1 MFTNLLTRLAR
12 ALDAASVPYMV
23 IGGQAVLLY
32 GEPRLTRDIDITMG
46 ITPDDLE
53 KALQVAQ
60 EVDLRLLVEQPL
72 NFVRQN
78 WVLPAIDAKS
88 GLRVDF
94 IFSWTPYEAQAIERA
109 REVEIDNYPVRF
121 ATPED
126 VILHKLLAG
135 RPRDLEDIRSI
146 LRKQSVDVT
155 YIRQWGE
162 AFSAALDRDIG
173 QSFAEIYQEIQKEL
187 EDKP

>member
-1 MFTNLLTRLAR
+1 MSTHLLTRLAQ
-12 ALDAASVPYMV
+12 ALDAARIPYMI

-32 GEPRLTRDIDITMG
+32 GEPRLTRDIDITLG

-53 KALQVAQ
+53 KTLHVVE
-60 EVDLRLLVEQPL
+60 EVHLRLLVENPTEFAQ
-72 NFVRQN
+72 QT
-78 WVLPAIDAKS
+78 WVLPAMDDET

-109 REVEIDNYPVRF
+109 RAVEIDGYPVRF

-126 VILHKLLAG
+126 VILHKLFAG
-135 RPRDLEDIRSI
+135 RARDLEDIRSI
-146 LRKQSVDVT
+146 LRKQSIDVT

-162 AFSAALDRDIG
+162 AFSAALERDIW
-173 QSFAEIYQEIQKEL
+173 QTFEDIYQEVQQEIR
-187 EDKP
+187 